1 MAGLAGVADDAVLH
15 AVGAWL
21 DWLADE
27 RRASARTVDSYRRDV
42 AQFLAFLARH
52 HGAICDR
59 AMLGAVTPSDLR
71 AFLADRRGKGIGHVS
86 NARSLS
92 ALRGLYRHL
101 DRTGVVANHA
111 PKQVR
116 SPRLP
121 RAAPKPLSPDDAA
134 CLLDEADADG
144 DARAPWVAA
153 RDVALFTLLYGSG
166 LRIAEAL
173 DLDCR
178 VLPLTDTLTV
188 LGKGRKERVVPIL
201 PAVRDAVE
209 AYMKLRP
216 FKADKATPLFVG
228 ARGKRLN
235 AGVVQRHLRNL
246 RARLGLP
253 AETTPHKL
261 RHSFATHLLA
271 DGADLRAIQEL
282 LGHASLGTTQRYT
295 DVDAT
300 ALMAAYNRAHPR
312 ARS

>member
-1 MAGLAGVADDAVLH
+1 MAGLAGVADDAVLR
-15 AVGAWL
+15 AVDAWL

-52 HGAICDR
+52 HGDACDL
-59 AMLGAVTPSDLR
+59 ALLGAVTPSDLR
-71 AFLADRRGKGIGHVS
+71 AFLAERRGKGIGHVS

-92 ALRGLYRHL
+92 ALRGLFRHL
-101 DRTGVVANHA
+101 DRNGLAANHA
-111 PKQVR
+111 LKQIR
-116 SPRLP
+116 APRLP
-121 RAAPKPLSPDDAA
+121 KAAPKPLSPEDAA
-134 CLLDEADADG
+134 SLLKDADE
-144 DARAPWVAA
+144 DAGAPWIAA
-153 RDVALFTLLYGSG
+153 RDLALFTLLYGGG

-178 VLPLTDTLTV
+178 VLPLHDTLTV
-188 LGKGRKERVVPIL
+188 LGKGRKDRVVPLL
-201 PAVRDAVE
+201 PAVREAID
-209 AYMKLRP
+209 AYMRVRP
-216 FKADKATPLFVG
+216 FKADKAAPLFVG

-235 AGVVQRHLRNL
+235 PGVVQRRLRAL

-271 DGADLRAIQEL
+271 GGADLRAIQEL
-282 LGHASLGTTQRYT
+282 LGHASLSTTQRYT
-295 DVDAT
+295 DVDAA
-300 ALMAAYNRAHPR
+300 ALLAAYNRAHPR